1 MDGFEPTR
9 RIRGAGRDAARATC
23 TQSSA
28 RGAAPAAG
36 GAGDVNLAR
45 PPFAVVDGLDPVE
58 VADEI
63 VSCFERIAAR
73 PDRVAAAFA
82 LSASSAGIDRAHPLH
97 RAAVAIA
104 SDVDRGIGAGVA
116 HGYHN
121 ARHFLE
127 VVLSAN
133 YLARMYRLVPE
144 RQLRVLVAA
153 LIHDFHHDGSR
164 SGEAPF
170 RLEAL
175 SASRAARYFRD
186 AGVHPVLRE
195 QLHALVLATEPLAGA
210 PYARACLAR
219 HLRGSAAPAAAPVPE
234 RLERALRDPEL
245 ALEAVLLAEAD
256 VLPSLGFTVAHGEL
270 EQDWLA
276 AEWGVTLGAAD
287 KLAFIERVA
296 PSIEIAAFFA
306 PNIERL
312 RQAFRR
318 QIDAGG

>member
-1 MDGFEPTR
+1 M
-9 RIRGAGRDAARATC
+9 A
-23 TQSSA
+23 SA
-28 RGAAPAAG
+28 
-36 GAGDVNLAR
+36 VNVTR
-45 PPFAVVDGLDPVE
+45 PPFTVVDGLEPLQ

-63 VSCFERIAAR
+63 VSCFEEIAAR
-73 PDRVAAAFA
+73 PDRLRAAFTLA
-82 LSASSAGIDRAHPLH
+82 TSSAGIDAAHPLH

-104 SDVDRGIGAGVA
+104 SDIDRGVGAGVV

-121 ARHFLE
+121 ARHFME

-133 YLARMYRLVPE
+133 YLARTCRFAPE
-144 RQLRVLVAA
+144 RQLRVLAAA

-175 SASRAARYFRD
+175 SASSAAPYFRD
-186 AGVHPVLRE
+186 AGVHAA
-195 QLHALVLATEPLAGA
+195 LHEEVRALVLATEPHAGV
-210 PYARACLAR
+210 PYARACLRR
-219 HLRGSAAPAAAPVPE
+219 HSGGNVALPASPVPE
-234 RLERALRDPEL
+234 QLERVMRDPEL

-256 VLPSLGFTVAHGEL
+256 VLPSLGFTVAHGQIV
-270 EQDWLA
+270 QDWLA
-276 AEWGVTLGAAD
+276 NEWGVSLGAAD

-318 QIDAGG
+318 QIDSGQ